1 MENMNTNDNKL
12 YHKFIILLDNELA
25 EKLYNHA
32 TNNDMKICGVVRRS
46 LRIFFHEEESKNAP
60 KRVKNNS

>member
-25 EKLYNHA
+25 ERLYNHA
-32 TNNDMKICGVVRRS
+32 AENDMKLCGVVRRS
-46 LRIFFHEEESKNAP
+46 LRIYLQDDENRNSPKMVKKN
-60 KRVKNNS
+60 K